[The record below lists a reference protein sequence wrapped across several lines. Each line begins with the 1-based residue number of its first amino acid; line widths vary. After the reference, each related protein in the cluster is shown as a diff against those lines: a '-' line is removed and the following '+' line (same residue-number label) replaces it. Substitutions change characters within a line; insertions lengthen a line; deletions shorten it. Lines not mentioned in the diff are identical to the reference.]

1 MSDTN
6 QPSVSGKAK
15 SDSDVAALMMQ
26 LDLAA
31 AEEPAGQSGAEQRF
45 AYRQKC
51 HAHIRQPGDATPIEH
66 TVMPRNLGKTGMS
79 FLHSGYVHANSSC
92 GIQLITLQGSWSD
105 VAGRVEGCR
114 YVGQNMHEVLVRFDE
129 PIEPTE
135 FCRDAIRNRV
145 LVVDDD
151 ELMTRL
157 TKVLLEKLNADV
169 EVAFDGAEGVEK
181 AMKGI
186 FDLVLMDI
194 EMPKM
199 DGIEATK
206 QLRQRG
212 YSGVIMAATAHT
224 QPEDRQRCL
233 EAGCDDFLPKPIM
246 EDKLAK
252 ALESVQRRPIY
263 SAYADDP
270 SMVDLVS
277 AFVAE
282 LPARIRSLEE
292 AASAGDLDRLKDLVR
307 ALKAEGT
314 SFGFETV
321 TSLAD
326 TIEKSL
332 IKEASIDD
340 LRREIDRLVK
350 LCLQIRS
357 AARAE
362 ST

>member
-1 MSDTN
+1 
-6 QPSVSGKAK
+6 
-15 SDSDVAALMMQ
+15 MQ

-31 AEEPAGQSGAEQRF
+31 AEDPAGQSSEEQRF

-51 HAHIRQPGDATPIEH
+51 KAHVQQPGDGTAIEH

-79 FLHSGYVHANSSC
+79 FLHSGYVHAESSC
-92 GIQLITLQGSWSD
+92 EVQLITLQGSWAD
-105 VAGRVEGCR
+105 VTGHVEGCR
-114 YVGQNMHEVLVRFDE
+114 YVGQNMHEVLIRFDE

-145 LVVDDD
+145 LIVDDD

-157 TKVLLEKLNADV
+157 VKVLLEKLNAEV
-169 EVAFDGAEGVEK
+169 EIAYDGAEGVKK
-181 AMKGI
+181 AMNSV
-186 FDLVLMDI
+186 FDLVLMDLD
-194 EMPKM
+194 MPKM

-206 QLRQRG
+206 QLRKNG
-212 YSGVIMAATAHT
+212 YSGIIMAATAHT
-224 QPEDRQRCL
+224 QPEDRQRSL
-233 EAGCDDFLPKPIM
+233 EAGCDDFLPKPFL

-252 ALESVQRRPIY
+252 ALESVQQKPLY

-270 SMVDLVS
+270 LMVDLVG
-277 AFVAE
+277 AFVAD
-282 LPARIRSLEE
+282 LPERIRLIEE
-292 AASAGDLDRLKDLVR
+292 SVSAGDLQKLSALVR
-307 ALKAEGT
+307 TLKAEGT

-321 TSLAD
+321 TTLAD

-332 IKEASIDD
+332 IKETSIDELRQD
-340 LRREIDRLVK
+340 LDRLVK

-357 AARAE
+357 SARAE